1 MPTLMTR
8 RLLICLLAA
17 ICGSTARA
25 DAAEPEFSDVFPA
38 GLGGVRRHRI
48 PGVVVSTAGT
58 VLAYCEARRNGAADW
73 GEIEVH
79 LRRST
84 DGGLTWLPPQ
94 HIAHHGPRLEGH
106 PHQKPDAAAEQ
117 TVNNPLAIVDR
128 PSGDIVF
135 LYCVNYERCFVMRSR
150 DDGLTWSSP
159 VDITT
164 AFEPFRRH
172 RDWKVLATGPGHGIQ
187 LAGGRLVVPVW
198 LAYGRPGAHA
208 PSVAATI
215 WSDDHGLT
223 WQAGDLAIPDT
234 PPWRDPNESIAA
246 LTSDGRVLLV
256 TRSVSAPNR
265 KLLTFSK
272 DGASG
277 WSRPE
282 FHPDLREP
290 VCMAGLVA
298 HPDGALVLS
307 CPDTVGTDKEGK
319 EVPAG
324 RGRRERLAVRVSRD
338 DGRTWS
344 PARVLEARSS
354 AYSDLAVLPDGRVL
368 CLHESGDAIRMAR
381 FPLTWVTDG
390 K

>member
-1 MPTLMTR
+1 MTR
-8 RLLICLLAA
+8 RFLLCLFASSF
-17 ICGSTARA
+17 CCTAPA

-48 PGVVVSTAGT
+48 PGVVVSNTGT

-94 HIAHHGPRLEGH
+94 HIAHKGSRIEGH
-106 PHQKPDAAAEQ
+106 PHQKAGGGGEQ
-117 TVNNPLAIVDR
+117 TVNNPVAIVDR

-135 LYCVNYERCFVMRSR
+135 LYCVNYARCFAMRSR
-150 DDGLTWSSP
+150 DDGLTWSEA
-159 VDITT
+159 VDITA

-172 RDWKVLATGPGHGIQ
+172 HDWKVIATGPGHGIQ
-187 LAGGRLVVPVW
+187 LSSGRLVVPVW

-208 PSVAATI
+208 PSFAGTI
-215 WSDDHGLT
+215 WSDDHGRT
-223 WQAGDLAIPDT
+223 WQAGDLAVPDT
-234 PPWRDPNESIAA
+234 LPWQDPNESIAA
-246 LTSDGRVLLV
+246 PTADGRVLLI

-272 DGASG
+272 DGATG

-282 FHPDLREP
+282 FHADLREP

-298 HPDGALVLS
+298 HPDGALVFS

-338 DGRTWS
+338 HGSTWS
-344 PARVLEARSS
+344 ASRVLEPGPA

-381 FPLTWVTDG
+381 FPLTWVDG
-390 K
+390 GR